1 MRPEFGLTQYLQS
14 GLVSDSELS
23 SQNVRDAHNAHT
35 ASALSFSPVSVSK
48 GRETRRTDQS
58 LGTLKATGEL
68 LGFLILRTCETSTV
82 KGPGRVRHSTK
93 LKTAGS
99 TRRTVEPKLLRVDI
113 DRHDDGRGLKPTRRV
128 RSDVVERGRAAMRCT
143 RIGRRRWCRPRCK
156 GGEKAS
162 DARRVLKLQRCWT
175 CLPTTSGRQVCEKEI
190 GGGPCGGINGLLVR
204 VFGGVLRHSG
214 RADGKAGQVDHPAT
228 QTYCTGVCGSV
239 LLSAHRPAR
248 SCGPLCLLAAPAD
261 RVPGIR
267 GNPNPFPL
275 SMCSVGLD
283 PDDVDHPPRSFIG
296 QLQLEAIASVLA
308 KMKPKICPARS
319 VACPTRREFK
329 L

>member
-23 SQNVRDAHNAHT
+23 SQNVREAHDAHT

-48 GRETRRTDQS
+48 GRETRRMDQS

-82 KGPGRVRHSTK
+82 KGPGRVRHSTR

-143 RIGRRRWCRPRCK
+143 RIGRRRRCRPRWK
-156 GGEKAS
+156 GGGKAS
-162 DARRVLKLQRCWT
+162 DARRVLKLQRCWI
-175 CLPTTSGRQVCEKEI
+175 CLPTTSGRQVCGKR
-190 GGGPCGGINGLLVR
+190 NRRRSLR
-204 VFGGVLRHSG
+204 VES
-214 RADGKAGQVDHPAT
+214 
-228 QTYCTGVCGSV
+228 TGCWSECLEVCYDIPGA
-239 LLSAHRPAR
+239 LTAKLAR
-248 SCGPLCLLAAPAD
+248 LT
-261 RVPGIR
+261 IR
-267 GNPNPFPL
+267 
-275 SMCSVGLD
+275 
-283 PDDVDHPPRSFIG
+283 PPR
-296 QLQLEAIASVLA
+296 LTVLGVWVRA
-308 KMKPKICPARS
+308 A
-319 VACPTRREFK
+319 
-329 L
+329 